1 MIDQEKSKHQELI
14 ELELEHNDL
23 NEIIDDPLSHNKFS
37 KFTLQRLKKRK
48 LQLKDKIRI
57 LKSELYP
64 DIIA

>member
-1 MIDQEKSKHQELI
+1 MIDQEKSKYQELV

-23 NEIIDDPLSHNKFS
+23 NEIIDDPVSHNKFS

-48 LQLKDKIRI
+48 LHLKDKIRI